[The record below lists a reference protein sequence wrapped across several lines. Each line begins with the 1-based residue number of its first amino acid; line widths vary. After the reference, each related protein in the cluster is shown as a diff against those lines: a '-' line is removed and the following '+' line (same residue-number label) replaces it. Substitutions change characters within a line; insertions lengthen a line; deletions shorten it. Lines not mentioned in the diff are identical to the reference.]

1 MKLDEKWY
9 KLYEILYGKE
19 FNRILTIGNMEK
31 GYYNFNI
38 RNLDELRKHVEESD
52 SRDEIYVS
60 LYTYNT
66 EDNVLRWATN
76 ELHKYEEFAQKNC
89 LLLRFKENTNII
101 QEEITGLD
109 EIQRFMFIRR
119 SINLGCNRNIVE
131 DCRKAY
137 NFFKTHFDIKGIIM
151 FNGFDECLL
160 YLYTN
165 TLTSLNNPSL
175 TYQNISKL
183 IKEKMD
189 LKTLTYENIEPYA
202 QVVPLPG
209 TQNNNTRLHTQ
220 LYFPEFDYDQSM
232 TNGQKKFLD
241 EEHLHE
247 PETSDKLEEFIINVD
262 NEIHKSKDEKYDFD
276 KIWDN
281 I

>member
-1 MKLDEKWY
+1 MKIDEKWY

-19 FNRILTIGNMEK
+19 FNRILTIGNLEK

-38 RNLDELRKHVEESD
+38 RHLDELRKHVEKND
-52 SRDEIYVS
+52 SRDEFYVS

-66 EDNVLRWATN
+66 KDNVLRWTTN
-76 ELHKYEEFAQKNC
+76 ELDKYEEFAQKNC
-89 LLLRFKENTNII
+89 ILLRFKENTNII

-131 DCRKAY
+131 ECRKAY
-137 NFFKTHFDIKGIIM
+137 NFFKAHFNIKGIMM

-165 TLTSLNNPSL
+165 TLTSLNNASL
-175 TYQNISKL
+175 TYHNISKL
-183 IKEKMD
+183 IKEKLD
-189 LKTLTYENIEPYA
+189 LETLNYENIEPYA
-202 QVVPLPG
+202 QIVPLPG

-220 LYFPEFDYDQSM
+220 LYFPEFDYDQTM
-232 TNGQKKFLD
+232 KNGQKKFLD

-262 NEIHKSKDEKYDFD
+262 NEIHKSKNEKYDFD
-276 KIWDN
+276 KIWDK